1 MPTPPA
7 SPPPSQQQQQQPQH
21 RPTRS
26 AGGVTSPWP
35 TQRVPHA
42 HFDLDRRPED
52 PLEDSEAAASA
63 PNVGLE
69 LEELG
74 PTEGRANG
82 SGGGGGGSGGGG
94 DGLPTPAIDLTLVSP
109 PRPPGS
115 NGSNGHHDK
124 PQAAVPPFSPALVT
138 PVEVEL
144 IPGYKRLRAFLM
156 ICVTWSATLQVWWS
170 LVL

>member
-7 SPPPSQQQQQQPQH
+7 SPPPSQQQQPQH

-26 AGGVTSPWP
+26 ATSPWP
-35 TQRVPHA
+35 TQRVPHP
-42 HFDLDRRPED
+42 HFDRRPED
-52 PLEDSEAAASA
+52 PLEDSEAAASV

-74 PTEGRANG
+74 PTDGGANG
-82 SGGGGGGSGGGG
+82 SGGGDGGSGGGG

-124 PQAAVPPFSPALVT
+124 PQAAVPPFLPALVT
-138 PVEVEL
+138 PVEVEP

-170 LVL
+170 CAIECSNMHY